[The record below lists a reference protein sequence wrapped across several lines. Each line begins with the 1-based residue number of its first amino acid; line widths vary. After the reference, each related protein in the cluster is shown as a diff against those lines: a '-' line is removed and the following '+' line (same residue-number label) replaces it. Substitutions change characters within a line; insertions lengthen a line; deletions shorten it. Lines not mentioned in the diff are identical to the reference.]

1 MTTQISYPDDDPADQ
16 ITGTRAQLLTQLADA
31 INAIQ
36 RAAGTLGR
44 FRSDTAVMQAIHR
57 HADPR

>member
-1 MTTQISYPDDDPADQ
+1 MTTQIGYPDDDPAEQ
-16 ITGTRAQLLTQLADA
+16 IKGTRAQLLTQLADA

-44 FRSDTAVMQAIHR
+44 LRSDTAVMRTLHR
-57 HADPR
+57 RADPR

>member
-1 MTTQISYPDDDPADQ
+1 MTTQIGYPDDDPAEQ
-16 ITGTRAQLLTQLADA
+16 ITGTCAQLLTQLADA

-36 RAAGTLGR
+36 RAAGTL
-44 FRSDTAVMQAIHR
+44 HR

>member
-1 MTTQISYPDDDPADQ
+1 MTTQIGYPDDDPTEQ
-16 ITGTRAQLLTQLADA
+16 IKGTRAQLLTQLGDA

-44 FRSDTAVMQAIHR
+44 LRSDTAVMRAIHR